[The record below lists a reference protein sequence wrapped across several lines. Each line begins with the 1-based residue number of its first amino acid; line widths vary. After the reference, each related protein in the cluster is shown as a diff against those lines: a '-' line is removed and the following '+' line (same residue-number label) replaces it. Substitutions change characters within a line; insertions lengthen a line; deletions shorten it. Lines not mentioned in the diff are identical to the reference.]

1 MYVSTVLTLYIVLTT
16 ILKVNTSVLGC
27 WIFFFFSSEDFVT
40 EAKLDICV
48 RAKSLIMSDS
58 LLPHGL

>member
-1 MYVSTVLTLYIVLTT
+1 MYVSTVLTLYIVITT
-16 ILKVNTSVLGC
+16 ILKVNISVPGC
-27 WIFFFFSSEDFVT
+27 WIFFFSSEDFVT